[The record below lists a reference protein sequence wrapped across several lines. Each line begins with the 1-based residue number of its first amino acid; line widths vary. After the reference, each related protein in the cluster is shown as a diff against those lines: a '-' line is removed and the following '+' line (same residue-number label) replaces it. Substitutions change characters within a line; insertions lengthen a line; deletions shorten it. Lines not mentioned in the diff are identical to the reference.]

1 MDRLISQNTDGMI
14 IILGRLVDP
23 MSLIQLIYGIC
34 QISIYKTRLLSQT
47 SDHTLQRLS
56 GLHHNKIVIFTDDQA
71 LRFLHPLLDL
81 LPAGSTFKV

>member
-1 MDRLISQNTDGMI
+1 MNRFISQNTDSMI
-14 IILGRLVDP
+14 IILRGFIDP
-23 MSLIQLIYGIC
+23 VSLIKLIYGIC